1 MPITD
6 TDFNVRLSRADN
18 GPLIM
23 NVSYSDGSQS
33 FTNSMNVFEPDK
45 MLEMGEQ
52 FSKDYLEWLN
62 KCVKAMM

>member
-23 NVSYSDGSQS
+23 YVSYSDGSQS
-33 FTNSMNVFEPDK
+33 FTHSMNVFEPDK
-45 MLEMGEQ
+45 ALENIDSFMKQ
-52 FSKDYLEWLN
+52 YNDWLN
-62 KCVKAMM
+62 ICIKNML